1 MTKGTVTPRLAAAAM
16 TIAALLG
23 VYAGVASAATSAP
36 YFNALLA
43 SGTTELQTPRA
54 GAVAATLPD
63 GQVLIAGGYNF
74 TSGDLQSA
82 ELFNPTSETFT
93 ALPASGDTELQSS
106 RFEAA
111 AATLPDGQV
120 LIAGGYN
127 FTSGDLQSA
136 ELFNPT
142 RDTFTALPA
151 SGNTELQTPREDAVA
166 ATLPD
171 GKVLIA
177 GGYNASGTL
186 QSAELFNPTS
196 DTFTALPASGNTELQ
211 TARGLAVAATLPDGR
226 VLIAGGGD
234 SSGDDFQSAEL
245 FNPTSD
251 TFTALPASGD
261 TELQTAR
268 AGAVAATLPDG
279 QVLIAGGGDSSGDA
293 FQSAELFDPASDT
306 FSALPASGT
315 TELQTARAEAVAAP
329 LPDGQVL
336 ITGGFNLAGM
346 LQSAELYNSAP
357 EVATAGGDFGV
368 QTVGQSSAV
377 QSLVLTNIGA
387 QALTVSG
394 AALEAAGDPG
404 DFAIIGDA
412 CAGRTLALKQSCTIT
427 ARFTPSA
434 AGPRQAT
441 IDLSDNEP
449 TDGTIGLSGTGVAP
463 STGPTGPPGVSAVTV
478 VTVPTGPR
486 GAPGNPHQLELVLCR
501 TVTHTVRLHGKTH
514 TVTRQK
520 CTATL
525 VAGIAF
531 TAANAEAKLVRH
543 GVIYAT
549 GTARLT
555 RLTLHAGRLVRPGE
569 YMLTLTRQLG
579 HRRLQTHQE
588 ITIG

>member
-1 MTKGTVTPRLAAAAM
+1 MAGTSAKEQAEVDAADRRWLVWNDGTGHGRRCMVKGRVTPRLAAAAM
-16 TIAALLG
+16 TMAALLG

-36 YFNALLA
+36 YFNALTA
-43 SGTTELQTPRA
+43 SGATELQTARA

-82 ELFNPTSETFT
+82 ELFSPTS
-93 ALPASGDTELQSS
+93 
-106 RFEAA
+106 
-111 AATLPDGQV
+111 
-120 LIAGGYN
+120 
-127 FTSGDLQSA
+127 
-136 ELFNPT
+136 
-142 RDTFTALPA
+142 DTFTALPA

-171 GKVLIA
+171 GQVLIA

-211 TARGLAVAATLPDGR
+211 TAR
-226 VLIAGGGD
+226 
-234 SSGDDFQSAEL
+234 
-245 FNPTSD
+245 
-251 TFTALPASGD
+251 
-261 TELQTAR
+261 

-293 FQSAELFDPASDT
+293 FQSAELFNPASDT
-306 FSALPASGT
+306 FTALPASGT
-315 TELQTARAEAVAAP
+315 TELQTARAEAVEAA

-357 EVATAGGDFGV
+357 EAATAGGDFGD
-368 QTVGQSSAV
+368 QTVGQPSAV
-377 QSLVLTNIGA
+377 QSLVLTNVGA

-394 AALEAAGDPG
+394 AALDAAGDPG

-427 ARFTPSA
+427 ARFTPNA

-441 IDLSDNEP
+441 IDLSDNDP
-449 TDGTIGLSGTGVAP
+449 TDGTIGLSGTGLAP

-478 VTVPTGPR
+478 VTAPTGPE
-486 GAPGNPHQLELVLCR
+486 GASGNPHQIELVICR
-501 TVTHTVRLHGKTH
+501 TVTHTTRLHGKTH
-514 TVTRQK
+514 TVTRQR

-525 VAGIAF
+525 VAGTAF
-531 TAANAEAKLVRH
+531 TATTEEATLVRH

-555 RLTLHAGRLVRPGE
+555 RVTLHAGRLVRSGE
-569 YMLTLTRQLG
+569 YMLTLTRKLG

>member
-1 MTKGTVTPRLAAAAM
+1 MGRIAPRLMAAAM
-16 TIAALLG
+16 TVAALLG
-23 VYAGVASAATSAP
+23 VDAGVASAAPSAP
-36 YFNALLA
+36 YFNALSA
-43 SGTTELQTPRA
+43 SGATELQTARA
-54 GAVAATLPD
+54 GAVVATLPD

-82 ELFNPTSETFT
+82 ELFDPTSDTFT
-93 ALPASGDTELQSS
+93 ALPASGDSELQTA

-111 AATLPDGQV
+111 AATLPDGRV

-136 ELFNPT
+136 ELFDPT
-142 RDTFTALPA
+142 SDTFTALPP

-171 GKVLIA
+171 GRVLIA

-186 QSAELFNPTS
+186 QSAELFDPTSDTFTALPASGNTELQTARGLAVAAVLHDGQVLIAGGGDNSGDDFQSAELFNPTS

-211 TARGLAVAATLPDGR
+211 TAR
-226 VLIAGGGD
+226 
-234 SSGDDFQSAEL
+234 
-245 FNPTSD
+245 
-251 TFTALPASGD
+251 
-261 TELQTAR
+261 

-279 QVLIAGGGDSSGDA
+279 QVLIAGGGDNSGNA
-293 FQSAELFDPASDT
+293 FQSAELFDPTSDT

-336 ITGGFNLAGM
+336 ITGGFNPAGM

-357 EVATAGGDFGV
+357 ELATAGGDFGA

-377 QSLVLTNIGA
+377 QSLVLTNVGA
-387 QALTVSG
+387 QALMVSG
-394 AALEAAGDPG
+394 AALDAAGDPG

-412 CAGRTLALKQSCTIT
+412 CTGRTLALKQSCTIT

-463 STGPTGPPGVSAVTV
+463 STGPTGPPGVSGVTV
-478 VTVPTGPR
+478 VTVPSGPH
-486 GAPGNPHQLELVLCR
+486 GASGTPNQLELVLCR
-501 TVTHTVRLHGKTH
+501 TVTHTVRLHGKTR

-525 VAGIAF
+525 VAGNAF
-531 TAANAEAKLVRH
+531 TATTAKATLVRH

-555 RLTLHAGRLVRPGE
+555 RVTLHAGRRLVRPGE
-569 YMLTLTRQLG
+569 YMLTVTRQVG
-579 HRRLQTHQE
+579 RRRLQTHQV

>member
-1 MTKGTVTPRLAAAAM
+1 MGRIAPRLMAAAM
-16 TIAALLG
+16 TVAALLG
-23 VYAGVASAATSAP
+23 VDAGVASAAPSAP
-36 YFNALLA
+36 YFNALSA
-43 SGTTELQTPRA
+43 SGATELQTARA
-54 GAVAATLPD
+54 GAVVATLPD

-82 ELFNPTSETFT
+82 ELFDPTSDTFT
-93 ALPASGDTELQSS
+93 ALPASGDSELQTA

-111 AATLPDGQV
+111 AATLPDGRV

-136 ELFNPT
+136 ELFDPT
-142 RDTFTALPA
+142 SDTFTALPP

-171 GKVLIA
+171 GRVLIA

-186 QSAELFNPTS
+186 QSAELFDPTS

-211 TARGLAVAATLPDGR
+211 TARGLAVAAVLHDGQ

-234 SSGDDFQSAEL
+234 NSGDDFQSAEL

-251 TFTALPASGD
+251 TFTALPASGN

-279 QVLIAGGGDSSGDA
+279 QVLIAGGGDSSGNA
-293 FQSAELFDPASDT
+293 FQSAELFDPTSDT

-336 ITGGFNLAGM
+336 ITGGFNPAGM

-357 EVATAGGDFGV
+357 ELATAGGDFGA

-377 QSLVLTNIGA
+377 QSLVLTNVGA
-387 QALTVSG
+387 QALMVSG
-394 AALEAAGDPG
+394 AALDAAGDPG

-412 CAGRTLALKQSCTIT
+412 CTGRTLALKQSCTIT

-463 STGPTGPPGVSAVTV
+463 STGPTGPPGVSGVTV
-478 VTVPTGPR
+478 VTVPSGPH
-486 GAPGNPHQLELVLCR
+486 GASGTPNQLELVLCR
-501 TVTHTVRLHGKTH
+501 TVTHTVRLHGKTR

-525 VAGIAF
+525 VAGNAF
-531 TAANAEAKLVRH
+531 TATTAKATLVRH

-555 RLTLHAGRLVRPGE
+555 RVTLHAGRRLVRPGE
-569 YMLTLTRQLG
+569 YMLTVTRQVG
-579 HRRLQTHQE
+579 RRRLQTHQV